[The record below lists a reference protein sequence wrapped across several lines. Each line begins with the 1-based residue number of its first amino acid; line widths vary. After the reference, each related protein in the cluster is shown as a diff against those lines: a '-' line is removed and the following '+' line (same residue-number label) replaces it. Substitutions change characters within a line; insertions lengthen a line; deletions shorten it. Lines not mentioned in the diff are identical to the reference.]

1 MNVKNYWVLL
11 SLSFSLN
18 IVSCSD
24 NKNSRYRD
32 TSDLEMPPRM
42 EIIETAKQVDEEKDG
57 KTESGLGNIV
67 SLADSTEKPVIK
79 IKKNFDRSWLI
90 VEKAIKLNELEITDK
105 NRDLGV
111 YYVKFDPDDQA
122 SGDSSIIDS
131 MTFFIFKDDYDEA
144 IYKLTLNW
152 RDSATEVRAEVVDGD
167 SSYLLDDDEDIED
180 FEGSIDAG
188 GKLLNTLYITIR
200 EDLPIN

>member
-1 MNVKNYWVLL
+1 MNLKNCWVLL
-11 SLSFSLN
+11 LLSLN

-24 NKNSRYRD
+24 GKNPRYKD
-32 TSDLEMPPRM
+32 TSHLEMPPKM
-42 EIIETAKQVDEEKDG
+42 EIVETAKQIDEEKDG
-57 KTESGLGNIV
+57 ETDTGLGNIV
-67 SLADSTEKPVIK
+67 SLAGSTENPIIK

-131 MTFFIFKDDYDEA
+131 MTFFIFADEYDEA
-144 IYKLTLNW
+144 TYKLSLNW
-152 RDSATEVRAEVVDGD
+152 RDSDTEVSAEVVDRE
-167 SSYLLDDDEDIED
+167 SSSLLDDDEDIED
-180 FEGSIDAG
+180 FEGSVDAG
-188 GKLLNTLYITIR
+188 EKLLKTLFITIR
-200 EDLPIN
+200 DDLPIN